1 MAKILII
8 EDDQE
13 VTENIVE
20 ILELENHS
28 IETANNGLKGIE
40 ALTKNIPDII
50 ICDVTMPE
58 KNGYEVLQYV
68 RSNPQTFS
76 IQFIFLTAK
85 AEKNDYRRGME
96 LGADDYI
103 TKPFDYADIIN
114 SINTRLEYKKKTS
127 DFYNKQLENLRLNI
141 TTSIPHEL
149 RTPLNIILG
158 FTQILRSGFKE
169 MEDIELQT
177 IFDNIHNAGMR
188 LLRLV
193 VNYIY
198 YTKLFTDELN
208 GNLQENPKL
217 TISEDMIINLCNNI
231 ADIYHRKSD
240 LNLNIGFI
248 KGKISDE
255 HFLKIIEELFQ
266 NGFKFSPRDTKVELT
281 VRVFE
286 NNLIIEVFNLGRGMS
301 QADIKSIGAFQQFNR
316 KEFEQQGLG
325 LGLAIVKKI
334 VEIYNGNFAIE
345 SKLEEFTKVKISFP
359 TK

>member
-1 MAKILII
+1 MAKILVI
-8 EDDQE
+8 EDDPE

-28 IETANNGLKGIE
+28 IDTASNGLIGIE
-40 ALTKNIPDII
+40 ALSKSNPDII

-68 RSNPQTFS
+68 RSNPHTFS
-76 IQFIFLTAK
+76 IPFIFLTAK
-85 AEKNDYRRGME
+85 SEKNDYRRGME

-103 TKPFDYADIIN
+103 TKPFDYNDIIN
-114 SINTRLEYKKKTS
+114 SINARLEFKKKTF
-127 DFYNKQLENLRLNI
+127 DFYDRQLENIRLNI

-149 RTPLNIILG
+149 RTPLNTILG

-169 MEDIELQT
+169 MEEIELQT
-177 IFDNIHNAGMR
+177 IFDNIHDAGMR
-188 LLRLV
+188 LLRLI

-198 YTKLFTDELN
+198 YTKLITNELEETV
-208 GNLQENPKL
+208 QENHYL
-217 TISEDMIINLCNNI
+217 SVTDDMIFNLCNNI
-231 ADIYHRKSD
+231 ADIYHRRND
-240 LNLNIGFI
+240 LNINIGVI
-248 KGKISDE
+248 KGKLADE
-255 HFLKIIEELFQ
+255 HFLKIIEELIH

-286 NNLIIEVFNLGRGMS
+286 NNLIIEVFNIGRGMS
-301 QADIKSIGAFQQFNR
+301 QTEIKSIGAFQQFNR

-334 VEIYNGNFAIE
+334 TEIYNGNFAIE
-345 SKLEEFTKVKISFP
+345 SEPEQFTKVKISFP
-359 TK
+359 LK